1 MSKLDKYDSTTERVE
16 NASIEER
23 FIKFSKIAELL
34 EKENITIVDIGGH
47 AIDLEDKICGYK
59 LSHGIASWEIF
70 RVVDVVDMIV
80 GMRNDYIVRKS
91 NNEALS

>member
-16 NASIEER
+16 NSSVEER

-34 EKENITIVDIGGH
+34 IKENIEIVGIGGH
-47 AIDLEDKICGYK
+47 AIDLEDKTCGYA
-59 LSHGIASWEIF
+59 LSHGIISWEIY

-80 GMRNDYIVRKS
+80 GMRNDYIQRKQ
-91 NNEALS
+91 NKG